1 MFHLPVPNTA
11 LRLLTVVF
19 GVILFVWFSIEDNQT
34 WPVVLLGLGS
44 TSLIVLWAV
53 LKRLGGQTIEAR
65 YVALSGLLIG
75 ALTGL
80 GASLAVTLL
89 MFFKNAWHAHVF
101 LDYPVP
107 MLLAML
113 GRAPFW
119 TAAGALAGLGIAI
132 LWVVFRHSR
141 G

>member
-1 MFHLPVPNTA
+1 MLYLPRPNAA
-11 LRLLTVVF
+11 LRLLTVAF
-19 GVILFVWFSIEDNQT
+19 GVVLFLWFSLEDNQT

-44 TSLIVLWAV
+44 TGLIVLWSV
-53 LKRLGGQTIEAR
+53 LGRLGGQTIEPR
-65 YVALSGLLIG
+65 YVTLGGLLIG
-75 ALTGL
+75 ALSGL
-80 GASLAVTLL
+80 GASVAVTLL

-119 TAAGALAGLGIAI
+119 TVAGALAGLGIAI
-132 LWVVFRHSR
+132 LWVVFCHAR